1 VQVWLTLWRRIY
13 GIYFVEEVLPVS
25 KAKVFQ
31 SGNSQAVRLPKEFRF
46 PAGVE
51 EVSIRRHGDQLILE
65 PLERQE
71 WPPDFWQAFG
81 GMSDDFERPRQERQ
95 KREGLDS

>member
-1 VQVWLTLWRRIY
+1 M
-13 GIYFVEEVLPVS
+13 S

-51 EVSIRRHGDQLILE
+51 EVSIRRHGAQLILE

-81 GMSDDFERPRQERQ
+81 EMSDDFERPPQERQ
-95 KREGLDS
+95 KREDLDS

>member
-1 VQVWLTLWRRIY
+1 M
-13 GIYFVEEVLPVS
+13 S

-46 PAGVE
+46 PAEIE
-51 EVSIRRHGDQLILE
+51 EVSIRRNGDQLILE

-71 WPPDFWQAFG
+71 WPPEFWQAFG
-81 GMSDDFERPRQERQ
+81 GMSDDFERPVQVRQ